1 MNNDF
6 GFRVSVQVGEPN
18 GIDGAHLSIGF
29 SPFDQPSRPRKHV
42 HVIHRSDHDVGA
54 AVSVE
59 IVYSDDLYEVEG
71 GRLPNQLVISVLRHR
86 ASPGEDE
93 QVDFR
98 IFVEIGCEEGT
109 RLEATARNKS
119 SNRGLAS

>member
-1 MNNDF
+1 M
-6 GFRVSVQVGEPN
+6 
-18 GIDGAHLSIGF
+18 
-29 SPFDQPSRPRKHV
+29 
-42 HVIHRSDHDVGA
+42 IHRSDHDVGA

-109 RLEATARNKS
+109 RLEATAQISLPIGGWRRDVTRANGSPRSLGVVTRHGPTGVGDTGK
-119 SNRGLAS
+119 RQQDQRA